1 MGNINCIKSEEKY
14 KENKNEIKCE
24 VKTQQNRLSI
34 TQSTKNLINNTPQSL
49 PTQQQQ
55 QNNDQNKILYIALYD
70 YEARAENDLSFKK
83 GDILEIL
90 DSKTYDGWWI
100 AEHYDYQQ
108 HKKRTG
114 YIPSTYVAKLQSL
127 ESNLWYF
134 GNIKRMEA
142 EKLLLL
148 NCNKHGS
155 YLIRP
160 SDGSNHS
167 YSLSLRD
174 TNSVKHYRIRRLD
187 QDGTYYIARRLTF
200 KTLNELVEYYS
211 KLADGLCVQ
220 LGDPCVKMELPSTDG
235 LTYKQVDTYETE
247 RQHFKLLRKCGQGQF
262 GDVYEG
268 LYLNK
273 VRVAIKTLK
282 PNCMNPKEFLAEA
295 SLMKKL
301 KHAKLM
307 QLYALCTKEEPI
319 YIVTEFMTNGS
330 LLEFLQGPVGK
341 QLDFTVLVYVS
352 SQIADGM
359 SYLED
364 RNFIHRDLA
373 ARNILVGDNNDVK
386 IADFGLARYLKE
398 QNDVYAARE
407 GSKFPIKWTAPE
419 AALYNQ
425 FTVKSDVWSFGILLT
440 ELITYGRIP
449 YPGMTNQ
456 EVLQK
461 LSSGYRMPIPQ
472 NCPNRFYEIMLS
484 CWKPNSQDRP
494 TFLTLKDIL
503 ENYFDNDCDTQYKDA
518 YLH

>member
-1 MGNINCIKSEEKY
+1 MGNVNCIKSDKY
-14 KENKNEIKCE
+14 KEKIEIDKCE
-24 VKTQQNRLSI
+24 VKTQY
-34 TQSTKNLINNTPQSL
+34 QSTNKSSL
-49 PTQQQQ
+49 TQLPPPAAPQQQTNKI
-55 QNNDQNKILYIALYD
+55 QNESSSSSNLVDQNKNLYIGLYD

-90 DSKTYDGWWI
+90 DCKTYDGWWI
-100 AEHYDYQQ
+100 AEHFDYQQ

-114 YIPSTYVAKLQSL
+114 YIPSTYVAKLQSI
-127 ESNLWYF
+127 ESNSWYF
-134 GNIKRMEA
+134 ANLKRMEA

-174 TNSVKHYRIRRLD
+174 TSSVKHYRIRRLD

-200 KTLNELVEYYS
+200 KTLNELVEYYT
-211 KLADGLCVQ
+211 KLPDGLCVQ
-220 LGDPCVKMELPSTDG
+220 LGEPCVKMELPLTDG
-235 LTYKQVDTYETE
+235 LTYKQVDSYETE
-247 RQHFKLLRKCGQGQF
+247 RHHFKLIRKCGQGQF

-273 VRVAIKTLK
+273 VRVAVKTLK

-295 SLMKKL
+295 TLMKKL
-301 KHAKLM
+301 KHSKLM

-373 ARNILVGDNNDVK
+373 ARNVLVGDNNDVK

-425 FTVKSDVWSFGILLT
+425 FSVKSDVWSFGILLT

-449 YPGMTNQ
+449 
-456 EVLQK
+456 
-461 LSSGYRMPIPQ
+461 
-472 NCPNRFYEIMLS
+472 
-484 CWKPNSQDRP
+484 
-494 TFLTLKDIL
+494 
-503 ENYFDNDCDTQYKDA
+503 
-518 YLH
+518 